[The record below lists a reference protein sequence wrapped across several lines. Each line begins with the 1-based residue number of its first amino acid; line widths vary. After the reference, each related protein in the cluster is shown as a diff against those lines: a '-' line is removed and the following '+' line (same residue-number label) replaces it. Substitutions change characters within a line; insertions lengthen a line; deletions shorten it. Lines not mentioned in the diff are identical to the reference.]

1 MFIFCIESEVININM
16 SGATGSNTWPG
27 AFSIIFGHI
36 DLALVVKNQYDY
48 FTIHF
53 LKLLLTHISRQCHIS
68 IPPENVRKP
77 IVFWRFQ
84 GV

>member
-16 SGATGSNTWPG
+16 RGTTGSNTWPG

-36 DLALVVKNQYDY
+36 DLALVGKNQYA
-48 FTIHF
+48 IHF